1 AYVASHSQQGRCSYG
16 QGGQFILWEPRP
28 PGRMAGASPPR
39 GAGSLLIDAAH
50 GGGMKASVHIQDL
63 TGDTRGQIRAQE
75 GAGVADFL
83 DGHVATQR
91 GAVGVVGEHLAEA
104 LDAGSGQ
111 SADRAGGDGVDAD
124 AVRTQAGGQV
134 AYAGF
139 QAGLGHAHDVV
150 VGHGAY
156 RTEIGQGQQ
165 VAVALLQRF
174 AAGLGQGDEAVGAD
188 VVGDL
193 EAIAG
198 GDFSEV
204 AVQLVAGCKAHRM
217 HDAVDPFGP
226 FLLQLGEYLLDLR
239 VVSYVTGK
247 AHFGAGA
254 PAFGKLFDAALELVV
269 LVGEGQFG
277 AFAVHGRGDARGNGQ
292 LAGYTND
299 EYALSAK
306 KSHVLFLFLWASHR
320 GRSFGY
326 RVGEGS
332 FEQLTGV
339 VMLR

>member
-1 AYVASHSQQGRCSYG
+1 MLPLRVGVVGIIVGAPAPGANGGR
-16 QGGQFILWEPRP
+16 QPA
-28 PGRMAGASPPR
+28 PGS
-39 GAGSLLIDAAH
+39 GSLLIDTAH
-50 GGGMKASVHIQDL
+50 GGGIEATIHIQDL
-63 TGDTRGQIRAQE
+63 AGDAGGQVGAEEGTGG
-75 GAGVADFL
+75 ADFL
-83 DGHVATQR
+83 DGDVAAQR
-91 GAVGVVGEHLAEA
+91 GAGFVVGQHLAEA
-104 LDAGSGQ
+104 LDAGGGQ

-124 AVRTQAGGQV
+124 AVRPQAGGQV

-174 AAGLGQGDEAVGAD
+174 AAGLGQGDEAVGGD
-188 VVGDL
+188 VVGGL

-254 PAFGKLFDAALELVV
+254 PAF
-269 LVGEGQFG
+269 
-277 AFAVHGRGDARGNGQ
+277 
-292 LAGYTND
+292 
-299 EYALSAK
+299 
-306 KSHVLFLFLWASHR
+306 
-320 GRSFGY
+320 
-326 RVGEGS
+326 
-332 FEQLTGV
+332 
-339 VMLR
+339 